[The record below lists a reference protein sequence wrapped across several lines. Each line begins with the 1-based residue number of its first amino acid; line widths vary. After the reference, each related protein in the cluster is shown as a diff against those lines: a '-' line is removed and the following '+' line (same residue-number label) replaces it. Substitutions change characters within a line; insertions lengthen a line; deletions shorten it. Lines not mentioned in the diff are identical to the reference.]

1 MGVRKAEYYGRCLLD
16 QENPR
21 NLTKIK
27 LYIGFRNICFTI
39 IPKPKSNLILFKN
52 GAKKK
57 APSTTKTLK
66 IKFSSEIFSVHMN
79 ISETLNENLFS
90 CGVVLC
96 NNFLKE
102 VSLTQLLPD
111 F

>member
-21 NLTKIK
+21 NLKKIK

-79 ISETLNENLFS
+79 TSEIF
-90 CGVVLC
+90 
-96 NNFLKE
+96 K
-102 VSLTQLLPD
+102 
-111 F
+111 